1 MARCARA
8 EEKTAVPEP
17 IAYIAI
23 GIIIG
28 AVATVRGLLHWE
40 RNKRE
45 PRSSPQLKPRD

>member
-8 EEKTAVPEP
+8 EEKTAVPDP

-40 RNKRE
+40 RSKRLPEE
-45 PRSSPQLKPRD
+45 PKQLKD